1 MKLDGGSQSF
11 NIFNVLQLVCIVSNP
26 SVSYFDTVDIG
37 PWSGLLVYLTSMVT
51 GSFSPGV
58 LVVYKLYLV
67 SIMTTV
73 MGKGLGENVGLN
85 LGHFFLNLMDWNGV
99 SLIFVGLGVC
109 FLVLYLKKN

>member
-26 SVSYFDTVDIG
+26 SVSYFDTVHCTMVWSIG
-37 PWSGLLVYLTSMVT
+37 RLNIDGDSV
-51 GSFSPGV
+51 FSPLGR
-58 LVVYKLYLV
+58 LFVYKLYLV

-73 MGKGLGENVGLN
+73 MGKGLGGIVGPTLVI
-85 LGHFFLNLMDWNGV
+85 FLNLMDWNGV